1 MDNVRLSI
9 STVNYVTIYE
19 KLLISR
25 NDQVDLRYLDTRQ
38 KVSDEPLDM
47 IVALMEA
54 DKLNSLCVIR
64 EQTIVV
70 LLSRS
75 QVTLKEFLGLL
86 YRLLSNVLYIAL
98 NKATKDDIQ
107 TLIQLGFQSPTIV
120 SGKVTLYKTIN
131 PSPEFTQLELRR
143 LEAYAN
149 KPFIKLNVRVVKD
162 TLANLSE
169 YVNSFDREVGGV
181 LRVFAYDDEDKA
193 IIRFNPQEL
202 IIGEAAEVPIPFDT
216 LSFHTHPDLCYRT
229 LGCYIGWPS
238 SQDMIFLLQSYF
250 SARPTLLHL
259 VSTAEG
265 IWAMQLTPVFQRIL
279 SYLRVTNR
287 EPCIQTIINLVL
299 DKFTKLH
306 DMRQLNVVPPLL
318 RAKFKRDY
326 ETLVKIITL
335 TDLFEMYPDLKS
347 VCAGAMIEDG
357 QLYSIVLT
365 PWDQILTSNSDLD
378 ITIEYLRDLK
388 HPVTLPVTYGEAAYN
403 KIKSL
408 PAAEVKMQVDL
419 S

>member
-9 STVNYVTIYE
+9 LTINYVMIYE
-19 KLLISR
+19 KLLVSR
-25 NDQVDLRYLDTRQ
+25 NDQVDLRYIDTSQ
-38 KVSDEPLDM
+38 EVSDEPLDM
-47 IVALMEA
+47 IVVSKES

-64 EQTIVV
+64 EQTIIV

-75 QVTLKEFLGLL
+75 LATLKEFLGLL
-86 YRLLSNVLYIAL
+86 HRLLSNVVYIAL
-98 NKATKDDIQ
+98 SRTTEDDIQ
-107 TLIQLGFQSPTIV
+107 ALIQLGFQSPTIV
-120 SGKVTLYKTIN
+120 NEKITLYKTIN

-149 KPFIKLNVRVVKD
+149 KPFIKSNVRVIKD
-162 TLANLSE
+162 TLVNLSE
-169 YVNSFDREVGGV
+169 YVNSFDKEVGGV

-193 IIRFNPQEL
+193 IIKFNSQEL
-202 IIGEAAEVPIPFDT
+202 IIGEATAVEIPFDT

-238 SQDMIFLLQSYF
+238 SQDMILLLQSYF

-265 IWAMQLTPVFQRIL
+265 IWAMQLTPVFQKIL
-279 SYLRVTNR
+279 SYLHVTNR
-287 EPCIQTIINLVL
+287 EPCIQTIIDLVL
-299 DKFTKLH
+299 DKFTRLH
-306 DMRQLNVVPPLL
+306 DMRQLNIVPPLL
-318 RAKFKRDY
+318 RSKFKRDY

-335 TDLFEMYPDLKS
+335 TDLFKMYPDLES

-365 PWDQILTSNSDLD
+365 PWDQILTNLYLD
-378 ITIEYLRDLK
+378 ITIEYLSDLK
-388 HPVTLPVTYGEAAYN
+388 HPMTLPVTYGEAAYN

-408 PAAEVKMQVDL
+408 PTAEVKMQVDL
-419 S
+419 